1 MSNVVLKQLSKVYAE
16 GESEEVRAVNG
27 IDLEIEKGE
36 FVAIVGPSGSG
47 KSTLLNLIGGLDTPT
62 TGHVYIDGVDT
73 QGLDDKQLTRIRR
86 EKVGFVFQ
94 DFNLLP
100 VLNALENVMLPL
112 RYLKVGTRERE
123 KRATDALE
131 LVGLAK
137 RTRSRP
143 SQLSGGERQRVA
155 IARAL
160 VTNPA
165 LVLADEPTGE
175 LDTLNTCR
183 VIEVMRDLNKELD
196 QTFAIVTHDP
206 MVAGYVRRVVTL
218 RDGKVESD
226 IPGEA
231 ADLKCDEGDQGPSI

>member
-1 MSNVVLKQLSKVYAE
+1 M
-16 GESEEVRAVNG
+16 
-27 IDLEIEKGE
+27 
-36 FVAIVGPSGSG
+36 GPSGSG

-206 MVAGYVRRVVTL
+206 MVAGYVRRVV
-218 RDGKVESD
+218 S
-226 IPGEA
+226 A
-231 ADLKCDEGDQGPSI
+231 ARRQGGIRHPRRGGGPQVR